1 MFNNVEQMR
10 KYSLF
15 LFLILICTSCKTPST
30 NQVLNKKRQ
39 GLWIETY
46 AVDSTNHK
54 SIGTYKNDDP
64 IKKWRYFLNGK
75 LIKKERYRKNYCSTK
90 FFHENGKRRAKGIT
104 RLDQNGK
111 EIHWYYSGTWNY
123 YNNKG
128 QLEITRMYKNGDLIS
143 ETIK

>member
-1 MFNNVEQMR
+1 M
-10 KYSLF
+10 
-15 LFLILICTSCKTPST
+15 
-30 NQVLNKKRQ
+30 LNKKRQ

-46 AVDSTNHK
+46 AVDSANHK

-123 YNNKG
+123 
-128 QLEITRMYKNGDLIS
+128 
-143 ETIK
+143 